1 MNKNSSINAL
11 VELGLFLDDPEQLP
25 TITEWA
31 HRAHAKN
38 PWFTVASVLSAL
50 KSIAKQMLA
59 EEKLRPWAQ
68 KYGSASGAAPKKIG
82 VVAAGN
88 IPAVCFQDMLCVL
101 VSQHDLILKMSSDDS
116 VLVNFLLQK
125 LVEIEPEMAQR
136 IEIAERLN
144 AADAYIATGSDNTA
158 RYFEYYFAKKPHIIR
173 KNRTSV
179 GIVSGQETADEL
191 LLLGGDVLQ
200 YFGLGCRNV
209 SKLFVPKD
217 YNFVPFYDAIEPMS
231 AVYANHYKYFNNY
244 EYNKSVYLVNRQPH
258 YDNNFLITT
267 QSQNL
272 VSPISVLFYD
282 TYETLEELNA
292 KIEVHADKI
301 QCTTSRA
308 GWYAGSIPFGTAQE
322 PSLTDYPDGIDTM
335 AFLEAL

>member
-1 MNKNSSINAL
+1 MNKNSSFNAF

-31 HRAHAKN
+31 HRAHARN

-68 KYGSASGAAPKKIG
+68 KYGSTSGAAPKKIG

-101 VSQHDLILKMSSDDS
+101 MSQHDLLLKMSTDDS

-125 LVEIEPEMAQR
+125 LIEIEPEMAQR

-179 GIVSGQETADEL
+179 GIVSGQETANEL

-200 YFGLGCRNV
+200 YYGLGCRNV

-282 TYETLEELNA
+282 TYETVEELNA

-301 QCTTSRA
+301 QCITSCE
-308 GWYAGSIPFGTAQE
+308 GWYGGSIPFGTAQE

>member
-1 MNKNSSINAL
+1 MNKNSSFNAF

-31 HRAHAKN
+31 HRAHARN

-68 KYGSASGAAPKKIG
+68 KYGSTISAAPKKIG

-101 VSQHDLILKMSSDDS
+101 MSQHDLLLKMSTDDS

-125 LVEIEPEMAQR
+125 LIEIEPKMAQR

-179 GIVSGQETADEL
+179 GIVSGQETANEL

-200 YFGLGCRNV
+200 YYGLGCRNV

-282 TYETLEELNA
+282 TYETVEELNA

-301 QCTTSRA
+301 QCITSCE
-308 GWYAGSIPFGTAQE
+308 GWYGGSIPFGTAQE